1 MYNYKV
7 NRLFYRKQMY
17 FLFKLPYL
25 TYTSSKLKIKV
36 TKMPHINKE
45 KVSQPHLG
53 EQDHYKQLLDN
64 IKNAV
69 YEVKKEKDQFYCSSV
84 FGELSEQLDFTKMEK
99 ADSVLRTIYKEKL
112 SQAFLGEKIEF
123 TFHYQHFFLHTTLK
137 PIYKEGEVEKL
148 IGTTMDITPFEN
160 SEKTMEY
167 LVTHDILTGLPNRH
181 KLLDDT
187 NKQLQSK
194 T

>member
-1 MYNYKV
+1 
-7 NRLFYRKQMY
+7 MY

-69 YEVKKEKDQFYCSSV
+69 YEVKK
-84 FGELSEQLDFTKMEK
+84 
-99 ADSVLRTIYKEKL
+99 
-112 SQAFLGEKIEF
+112 
-123 TFHYQHFFLHTTLK
+123 
-137 PIYKEGEVEKL
+137 
-148 IGTTMDITPFEN
+148 
-160 SEKTMEY
+160 
-167 LVTHDILTGLPNRH
+167 
-181 KLLDDT
+181 
-187 NKQLQSK
+187 
-194 T
+194 